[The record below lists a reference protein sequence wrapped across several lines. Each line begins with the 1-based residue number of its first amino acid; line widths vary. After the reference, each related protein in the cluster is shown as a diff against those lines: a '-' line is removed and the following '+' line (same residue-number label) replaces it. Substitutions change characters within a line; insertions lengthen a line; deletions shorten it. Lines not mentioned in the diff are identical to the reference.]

1 MCEDLNLSQNQP
13 LSRNKISKLKWSV
26 IAVIVLVGAVLVGA
40 LFTAAFV
47 PVGISQK
54 IQNKIS
60 EVRAKPVVRGN
71 NVVSEWTQFETA
83 YLTLE
88 KTEVSLGEVDG
99 SATGGG
105 IDYFGNSLVYAAANG
120 LIGFLD
126 MAESS
131 IEYSDIRVPMDYDEV
146 RRDYFSEQSEFNQN
160 WYRVA
165 DILIAPIPNTQR
177 AYLYASHHRFT
188 PDDMNICLYVSRI
201 EIENTS
207 NGVEFV
213 SGEWDEVSKLN
224 ACLNM
229 EEREWKFS
237 GHMSG
242 GRMTLL
248 GDDQMLVSVG
258 TYALGNFE
266 GEWDAVQ
273 ADSGNDLGKII
284 NINLTTKETS
294 IYATGFR
301 NPQGL
306 VFDASGRLWEAEHG
320 AQGGDEVNLVTQD
333 ANYGWPNVSYGFD
346 YGGPRKPFELNPEQ
360 GRHEGYTK
368 PAFSFVPSVAVSNI
382 IPVENAK
389 GFKLWD
395 GDILVL
401 SLKEKTIFRLRPD
414 DGRIVYAEPIA
425 TDRRMRDGF
434 ILENGWLALLTGRN
448 SVIFIRTV
456 KGNENSTKALSISG
470 YDSILPLEQKAA
482 DFEREFSWG
491 QMLFTGKCASCHE
504 VDESSKV
511 GPGLKG
517 IVGRKIGGQE
527 GFPYTDALANASGKW
542 NASKLNAF
550 LADPNAFAE
559 GTSMPGVGMDKYER
573 KALVEYLAELE

>member
-1 MCEDLNLSQNQP
+1 MSNTP
-13 LSRNKISKLKWSV
+13 LLPRKKISKWQWSV
-26 IAVIVLVGAVLVGA
+26 VAAIVLACAVFAGVLFALV
-40 LFTAAFV
+40 FV
-47 PVGISQK
+47 PSNISGK

-60 EVRAKPVVRGN
+60 ELRTSPVVRGN
-71 NVVSEWTQFETA
+71 DVVSEWSQFETA

-88 KTEVSLGEVDG
+88 RTEVSLGEVDG

-126 MAESS
+126 MAENS
-131 IEYSDIRVPMDYDEV
+131 IEYSDVRVPMDYDEV
-146 RRDYFSEQSEFNQN
+146 RRDYFSEQAAFNQN

-165 DILIAPIPNTQR
+165 DILIAPISDTQR

-188 PDDMNICLYVSRI
+188 PEDMNICLYVSRI
-201 EIENTS
+201 EIENTP

-248 GDDQMLVSVG
+248 GDGQMLVSVG

-284 NINLTTKETS
+284 QIDLTTKETS
-294 IYATGFR
+294 VYATGFR

-306 VFDASGRLWEAEHG
+306 AFDASGRLWEAEHG
-320 AQGGDEVNLVTQD
+320 ALGGDEVNLITQG

-368 PAFSFVPSVAVSNI
+368 PAFSFVPAVAVSNI
-382 IPVENAK
+382 IPVDNAK

-425 TDRRMRDGF
+425 TDRRMRDGLM
-434 ILENGWLALLTGRN
+434 LENGWIALLTGRN
-448 SVIFIRTV
+448 SVVFIRTA
-456 KGNENSTKALSISG
+456 KGNEKSAKALSISG

-491 QMLFTGKCASCHE
+491 RMLFSGKCASCHE
-504 VDESSKV
+504 VDERSKV
-511 GPGLKG
+511 GPGLKS
-517 IVGRKIGGQE
+517 IVGREIGNIE
-527 GFPYTDALANASGKW
+527 EFPYTDALANASGKW
-542 NASKLNAF
+542 TASKLNAF